1 MKQSDWLKNV
11 ATYLFSKSSVKCIKL
26 NDVGAKFILFSTSSH
41 KVDIMRGKCVN
52 LNFSICANVSN
63 CRVQTRVQLGAQ
75 LVSLMFPIYIRHN

>member
-1 MKQSDWLKNV
+1 MQSDWLKTV

-63 CRVQTRVQLGAQ
+63 CRDKSATGCTAR
-75 LVSLMFPIYIRHN
+75 FPNVPYLHLP